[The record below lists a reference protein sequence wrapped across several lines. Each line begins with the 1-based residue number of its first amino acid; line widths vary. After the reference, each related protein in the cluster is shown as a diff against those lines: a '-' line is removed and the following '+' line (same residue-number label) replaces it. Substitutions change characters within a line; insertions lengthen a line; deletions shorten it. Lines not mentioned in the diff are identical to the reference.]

1 MTVLVYILELF
12 VCFSLY
18 PGRQISGLSASK
30 ELPSSTEEALLL
42 WVNKIGRAAL
52 SREQQLHQTMLQ
64 EPDPIKRRQYRLKV
78 LQEGGVKEG
87 FPKAT
92 NIHSALT
99 DGQCIAAAILY
110 YAKDD
115 LNWTGKIFV

>member
-1 MTVLVYILELF
+1 M
-12 VCFSLY
+12 Y
-18 PGRQISGLSASK
+18 PDRQISGLSASK

-42 WVNKIGRAAL
+42 WVNKIGKVAL
-52 SREQQLHQTMLQ
+52 EREQQLHQTMLQ
-64 EPDPIKRRQYRLKV
+64 EPDPIKRRQYRLKA
-78 LQEGGVKEG
+78 LQEGGVKEE

-92 NIHSALT
+92 NISSSGLT

>member
-1 MTVLVYILELF
+1 M
-12 VCFSLY
+12 Y

-92 NIHSALT
+92 NISTALT

-115 LNWTGKIFV
+115 LNWTGIIIV